1 MNLKLIKII
10 DTQGFPIPLNPL
22 CKKILNK
29 SIQSDTSFLSRQN
42 IVDYSILLGI
52 DEEKKEIVMGII
64 DYLHQYTWDKQ
75 IETGVK
81 SLGKIAG
88 QSTPT
93 VISPE
98 SYKNRF
104 IEAMQHYF
112 MAIPDQF

>member
-1 MNLKLIKII
+1 MSINN
-10 DTQGFPIPLNPL
+10 DTL
-22 CKKILNK
+22 
-29 SIQSDTSFLSRQN
+29 FLSRQN

-52 DEEKKEIVMGII
+52 DEEKREIVMGII

-93 VISPE
+93 VISPG
-98 SYKNRF
+98 SYKDRF
-104 IEAMQHYF
+104 RQAMERYF